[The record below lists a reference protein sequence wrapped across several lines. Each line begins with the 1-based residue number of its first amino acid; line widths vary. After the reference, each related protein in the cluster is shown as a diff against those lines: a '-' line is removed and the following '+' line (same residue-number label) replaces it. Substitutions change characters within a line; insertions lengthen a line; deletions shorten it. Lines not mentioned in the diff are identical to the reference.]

1 MAKLYGTADPT
12 LVSAAFRHGQSMVP
26 GDTKAIEE
34 WKLKNFE
41 EFTTG
46 VSEAFDKIYADDKK
60 TMDLLTDSAD
70 KALAVMETGGMA
82 NDYNLGMHNDVVNG
96 FKERLKGIPKGR
108 KGDLDRSKLRSEM
121 NNYLSNIQGGEEMFI
136 GMTQNAANSRLLTDL
151 GDDRARLFKAILD
164 DHNDGTSLTKPKYEK
179 GDIVYTLPGTN
190 VKMTMR
196 EINEGLSTYDPKY
209 LTGINKMLT
218 DFKAEGKAKGTKWS
232 ADDAVRFKNK
242 LQSSITSWDEIRNI
256 GQEKFGKMNHTFE
269 QVLTGQAKDVD
280 GKINTSALEMVY
292 SELEALG
299 GIDMDGDN
307 DIDDTDKSLLA
318 EAKRKG
324 EVYTDVGNGVSLID
338 VLKKDKQKYRDVM
351 ANFLTETAVKDFY
364 GQGAAQFKG
373 KTPKVIKNG
382 IDKNS
387 GLNLLKSNKST
398 ELFGTNNGWTNNGV
412 LNSLGAAINNREN
425 IPLAEG
431 EGEMIWDDKAGYIY
445 KDSQGKTTII
455 DDKASLFQT
464 FFQSESPISSPTLQ
478 TKWWKS
484 VKGWGGDASEIIE
497 TPITS
502 LKDLKK
508 VGIDKNIFMKP
519 ADDIIDQIKAVLPE
533 DYNVVTEK
541 SGWGKK
547 GDWAPFFRSEDQ
559 FIVTNEDGDEVG
571 EFDTNY
577 FKTPSK
583 AKKELERFLKVM
595 NENNALK
602 ISTEISSETSTKIN
616 MDDI

>member
-26 GDTKAIEE
+26 SDTKAIEE
-34 WKLKNFE
+34 WRVTNFK

-46 VSEAFDKIYADDKK
+46 VSEAFDKIYADNKK

-70 KALAVMETGGMA
+70 KALTVMETGGMA
-82 NDYNLGMHNDVVNG
+82 NDYNLGMHNDVVND
-96 FKERLKGIPKGR
+96 FKEKLKDIPKGR

-121 NNYLSNIQGGEEMFI
+121 NNYFSNIQGGNEMFI

-151 GDDRARLFKAILD
+151 GDDRAKLFKAILD

-256 GQEKFGKMNHTFE
+256 GQEKFGKMNYTFE

-307 DIDDTDKSLLA
+307 DIDNTDKSLLA

-324 EVYTDVGNGVSLID
+324 EVYTDAGNGVSLID

-373 KTPKVIKNG
+373 KTITPGTVSKEGYAPFASNTGSQGYLGSKHPVKKSTLNSYWNQLNSGEIGDFKFKNG
-382 IDKNS
+382 SWTDGEETYTGDKMMEGIANKLAGMVPEGQYYTRDANFWLDELKNNPS
-387 GLNLLKSNKST
+387 FQPFFGGKKEYKMPKSQQTQVDKLWDNAAKGLDGST
-398 ELFGTNNGWTNNGV
+398 EAYAVSTLNATFGGGFTQEDMWDKWTIGYGTKTYNLKN
-412 LNSLGAAINNREN
+412 
-425 IPLAEG
+425 P
-431 EGEMIWDDKAGYIY
+431 DDKDLLLEAI
-445 KDSQGKTTII
+445 KVQQAI
-455 DDKASLFQT
+455 D
-464 FFQSESPISSPTLQ
+464 
-478 TKWWKS
+478 
-484 VKGWGGDASEIIE
+484 
-497 TPITS
+497 
-502 LKDLKK
+502 
-508 VGIDKNIFMKP
+508 
-519 ADDIIDQIKAVLPE
+519 
-533 DYNVVTEK
+533 
-541 SGWGKK
+541 
-547 GDWAPFFRSEDQ
+547 
-559 FIVTNEDGDEVG
+559 
-571 EFDTNY
+571 
-577 FKTPSK
+577 
-583 AKKELERFLKVM
+583 
-595 NENNALK
+595 NAQ
-602 ISTEISSETSTKIN
+602 
-616 MDDI
+616 